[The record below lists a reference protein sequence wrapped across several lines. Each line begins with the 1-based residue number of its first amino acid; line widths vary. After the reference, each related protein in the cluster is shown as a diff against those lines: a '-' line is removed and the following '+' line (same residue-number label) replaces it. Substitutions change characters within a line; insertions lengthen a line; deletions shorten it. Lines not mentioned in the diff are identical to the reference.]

1 VRRLAEQSLN
11 RPLSLDLA
19 PGASGAR
26 IGEVGGAEAGAL
38 ACEVARVAGPARGG
52 VLEAL
57 LAQRAPRRCLVFT
70 GTKAEAVQL
79 AARLAG
85 VASLRG
91 AAALHGDLPQFQRTA
106 LMDSFKSG
114 AMPLLVATDVAAR
127 GIHVDGLD
135 LVVHCGVPLT
145 GSGGARRTKAA
156 ASLVNVEQFLHR
168 SGRTARMGA
177 AGESLYNP

>member
-1 VRRLAEQSLN
+1 MCWEGAGLPRL
-11 RPLSLDLA
+11 
-19 PGASGAR
+19 
-26 IGEVGGAEAGAL
+26 
-38 ACEVARVAGPARGG
+38 PA
-52 VLEAL
+52 A
-57 LAQRAPRRCLVFT
+57 
-70 GTKAEAVQL
+70 
-79 AARLAG
+79 AG
-85 VASLRG
+85 VPAGFGFS